1 MFFVIKNER
10 YDGVVYAETL
20 YQLLWQVDSAFGCPF
35 SCYYY
40 PSQYK
45 NFSITWDANNNMIGS
60 EGGDVM
66 EEYDFINID
75 INNIPQDTDTTKEE
89 WFKEYDFYYGA
100 DFLSYDVEDFC
111 EDFFQPQ
118 NLNSYK
124 KYNALDLRK
133 KIENS
138 KVIK

>member
-20 YQLLWQVDSAFGCPF
+20 YQLLWQVDSVIGCPF

-40 PSQYK
+40 PSEFDVFGIAWNKK
-45 NFSITWDANNNMIGS
+45 NKTIFAESD
-60 EGGDVM
+60 DVM
-66 EEYDFINID
+66 DDYDFINID
-75 INNIPQDTDTTKEE
+75 MDNIPEDTTKEE
-89 WFKEYDFYYGA
+89 WFEKYDFYYGA
-100 DFLSYDVEDFC
+100 DFLSYDVEGFC
-111 EDFFQPQ
+111 ADFFQPE
-118 NLNSYK
+118 NLSGYK

-138 KVIK
+138 KVIKW

>member
-1 MFFVIKNER
+1 MFFIIKNER

-20 YQLLWQVDSAFGCPF
+20 HQLLWQVDSAFGCPF

-40 PSQYK
+40 PSKYK
-45 NFSITWDANNNMIGS
+45 NFNITWDANNNMIDS

-66 EEYDFINID
+66 EEYGFINID
-75 INNIPQDTDTTKEE
+75 IDNISEDTTNEE
-89 WFKEYDFYYGA
+89 WFEQYDFYYGA
-100 DFLSYDVEDFC
+100 DFLSYDVGDFC

-124 KYNALDLRK
+124 KYNALDLRE
-133 KIENS
+133 KIENFEVN
-138 KVIK
+138 K